1 MAFRQLNNTGGTLG
15 GWGQY
20 RASSEEGTCKS
31 VLDPS
36 AWKARAAALFGTLA
50 LIWAVSLYGL
60 YVDERLVFA
69 LALVPRRV
77 DGLPGILSAPL
88 VHGSFAHLL
97 ANTFPLLI
105 LGGMV
110 VIRGGAYYLTTTFP
124 IVVLG
129 GLGLWLLGRDAAHI
143 GASGLLFGYCGFL
156 VARGYYERRL
166 GSIAV
171 SIVVVVAY
179 GGHDRRRSAARRPGL
194 LGGSPVWA
202 DCRRAV
208 RPRSARQGAV
218 TKIETLAACGK
229 VLSSSVGAWQ
239 TWSMKRDTPSYH
251 GYRFPPEIISHA
263 VWLYHRFGVNFREV
277 EDLLAQRGVTASYET
292 IRHWC
297 QMFGLDYARQLRR
310 RRGRLG
316 DTWSLD

>member
-1 MAFRQLNNTGGTLG
+1 M
-15 GWGQY
+15 
-20 RASSEEGTCKS
+20 
-31 VLDPS
+31 LDPS

-143 GASGLLFGYCGFL
+143 GASGLLFGYFGFL

-166 GSIAV
+166 GSHCRLHR
-171 SIVVVVAY
+171 
-179 GGHDRRRSAARRPGL
+179 GGGRLRRHDCRRSAARRPGL

-218 TKIETLAACGK
+218 TEIETLAACGK
-229 VLSSSVGAWQ
+229 
-239 TWSMKRDTPSYH
+239 TP
-251 GYRFPPEIISHA
+251 
-263 VWLYHRFGVNFREV
+263 
-277 EDLLAQRGVTASYET
+277 
-292 IRHWC
+292 
-297 QMFGLDYARQLRR
+297 RR
-310 RRGRLG
+310 TESGEAPG
-316 DTWSLD
+316 

>member
-1 MAFRQLNNTGGTLG
+1 M
-15 GWGQY
+15 
-20 RASSEEGTCKS
+20 
-31 VLDPS
+31 LDPS

-143 GASGLLFGYCGFL
+143 GASGLLFGYFGFL

-179 GGHDRRRSAARRPGL
+179 GGMIAGVLPRDDQVSWEAHLFGLIAGGLCARAA
-194 LGGSPVWA
+194 LG
-202 DCRRAV
+202 R
-208 RPRSARQGAV
+208 
-218 TKIETLAACGK
+218 
-229 VLSSSVGAWQ
+229 VLSS
-239 TWSMKRDTPSYH
+239 
-251 GYRFPPEIISHA
+251 
-263 VWLYHRFGVNFREV
+263 
-277 EDLLAQRGVTASYET
+277 
-292 IRHWC
+292 
-297 QMFGLDYARQLRR
+297 
-310 RRGRLG
+310 
-316 DTWSLD
+316 

>member
-1 MAFRQLNNTGGTLG
+1 MNGSF
-15 GWGQY
+15 
-20 RASSEEGTCKS
+20 
-31 VLDPS
+31 
-36 AWKARAAALFGTLA
+36 
-50 LIWAVSLYGL
+50 
-60 YVDERLVFA
+60 FA

-143 GASGLLFGYCGFL
+143 GASGLLFGYFGFL

-179 GGHDRRRSAARRPGL
+179 GGMIAGVL
-194 LGGSPVWA
+194 
-202 DCRRAV
+202 
-208 RPRSARQGAV
+208 PRDDQVSWEAH
-218 TKIETLAACGK
+218 L
-229 VLSSSVGAWQ
+229 
-239 TWSMKRDTPSYH
+239 
-251 GYRFPPEIISHA
+251 
-263 VWLYHRFGVNFREV
+263 
-277 EDLLAQRGVTASYET
+277 
-292 IRHWC
+292 
-297 QMFGLDYARQLRR
+297 FGLIAGGLCARAAL
-310 RRGRLG
+310 GRAR
-316 DTWSLD
+316 